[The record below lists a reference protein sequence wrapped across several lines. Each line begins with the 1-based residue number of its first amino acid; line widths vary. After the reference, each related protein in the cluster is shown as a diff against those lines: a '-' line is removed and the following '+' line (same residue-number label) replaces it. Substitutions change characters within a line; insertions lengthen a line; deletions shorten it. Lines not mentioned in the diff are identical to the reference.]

1 MSYRRRMK
9 VYQST
14 DTDRRSNPTTCGGDT
29 TLETVFSMD
38 PDGSGEPYQ
47 EMNVR
52 LHASGEIVTVHIDTA
67 QCGKG
72 ITVYIDGKL
81 YRRVI
86 S

>member
-1 MSYRRRMK
+1 
-9 VYQST
+9 
-14 DTDRRSNPTTCGGDT
+14 
-29 TLETVFSMD
+29 VFSMD